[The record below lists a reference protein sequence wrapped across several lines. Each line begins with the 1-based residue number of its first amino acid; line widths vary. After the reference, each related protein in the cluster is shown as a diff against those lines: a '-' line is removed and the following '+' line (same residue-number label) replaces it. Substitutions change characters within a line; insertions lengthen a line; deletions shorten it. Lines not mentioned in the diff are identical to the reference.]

1 MTLIPRKIADAFGD
15 KLGNGVMSFSAFFG
29 GFGCAFGL
37 GVAVEVSVRCGDPSL
52 HECGANFTMN
62 VLMYFEF
69 EPIFIAQFVLG
80 ILLHTITIIH
90 GGCDMM

>member
-1 MTLIPRKIADAFGD
+1 
-15 KLGNGVMSFSAFFG
+15 
-29 GFGCAFGL
+29 
-37 GVAVEVSVRCGDPSL
+37 
-52 HECGANFTMN
+52 MN

-90 GGCDMM
+90 GGRDMM